1 MVIEGENTHITV
13 GPLVYVFWTK
23 GEQPFSVSTLLARPE
38 PADVPVFFASRRRHT
53 RCSRDWSSDV
63 CSSDLGYGSN
73 AGIPGSSSP
82 YRPEVRRTLAGPRRR
97 RPPGLMRFKLRLSKG
112 SQEMGNM
119 KRILTEA
126 TILLGFG
133 LAGISASGQVTP
145 ERLLESATEP
155 QNWLMY
161 SGDYAGRRYSTLDQI
176 NTKNAASLVPKW
188 AYQTMA
194 GGKFETTSLVVDGV
208 LYATGA
214 DDRAFALD
222 APSGR
227 PIWQYQRSLPPDIRP
242 CCGRVNRGMA
252 ILGDKVFLGTLDAH
266 VIALDT
272 KTGNVVWDV
281 GTSDYRKGYSITLAP
296 LVINH
301 LVLIGVSGGEY
312 GIRGFIDAYDAVT
325 GARKWRFYTV
335 PGPGEPGHETWEG
348 DSWKIGGAP
357 AWITGT
363 YDPAT
368 NTTFWT
374 TGNPSPSNRGEGRA
388 GDNLYSNS
396 LLALDPDTGK
406 LKWYFQFTKHDEHD
420 YDATQVPVMIDQGDQ
435 HLIVQANRN
444 GFFYV
449 IDRRDGKLL
458 SATPYGKVSWSN
470 AKDASGVPLERK
482 EASPTLT
489 GVPVCPG
496 AIGATNWM
504 SPTYDPQTKLFYVTA
519 REQCDIFSSA
529 PQPYEAGHAFY
540 GSAYFPNDDAQPFW
554 GAVRAIDPATSQVKW
569 ELKHLSPSWSGVLST
584 AGGLVFTGDAE
595 GNFMALDAAS
605 GKILWHFQCGASV
618 YASPMSYA
626 MDGRQYVA
634 IAAGTTL
641 FAFGLP

>member
-1 MVIEGENTHITV
+1 MGFELTSRFLGREKRGLGLTISGEARSALF
-13 GPLVYVFWTK
+13 GAL
-23 GEQPFSVSTLLARPE
+23 LLAGL
-38 PADVPVFFASRRRHT
+38 VAST
-53 RCSRDWSSDV
+53 
-63 CSSDLGYGSN
+63 
-73 AGIPGSSSP
+73 A
-82 YRPEVRRTLAGPRRR
+82 A
-97 RPPGLMRFKLRLSKG
+97 
-112 SQEMGNM
+112 
-119 KRILTEA
+119 A
-126 TILLGFG
+126 
-133 LAGISASGQVTP
+133 QVTP
-145 ERLLESATEP
+145 QRLLDAAKEP
-155 QNWLMY
+155 ENWLMY
-161 SGDYAGRRYSTLDQI
+161 SGDYAGRRYSTLAQI
-176 NTKNAASLVPKW
+176 NKDNASSLVAKW

-194 GGKFETTSLVVDGV
+194 GGKFETTPLVADGV
-208 LYATGA
+208 VYATGA

-222 APSGR
+222 ARSGR
-227 PIWQYQRSLPPDIRP
+227 PIWQYQRALPQDIRP
-242 CCGRVNRGMA
+242 CCGRVNRGFA

-266 VIALDT
+266 VMALDT

-281 GTSDYRKGYSITLAP
+281 STSDYNKGYSITLAP
-296 LVINH
+296 LVIKN

-312 GIRGFIDAYDAVT
+312 GIRGFIDAYDTAT

-363 YDPAT
+363 YDSAT

-406 LKWYFQFTKHDEHD
+406 LKWHFQFTKHDEHD
-420 YDATQVPVMIDQGDQ
+420 YDATQVPVLVDEGDR
-435 HLIVQANRN
+435 HLVLHANRN

-449 IDRRDGKLL
+449 LDRENGKLI
-458 SATPYGKVSWSN
+458 SATPYGRVTWSN
-470 AKDASGVPLERK
+470 AKDASGVPVERN
-482 EASPTLT
+482 EASPTLA

-496 AIGATNWM
+496 ALGATNWF

-519 REQCDIFSSA
+519 REQCDIFSTA

-554 GAVRAIDPATSQVKW
+554 GAVRAIDPRTSEIKW

-595 GNFMALDAAS
+595 GNFMALDAAT

-618 YASPMSYA
+618 YASPMTYA
-626 MDGRQYVA
+626 VGGQQYIA
-634 IAAGTTL
+634 IAAGSTL